1 MANCIHGDTAPQER
15 EKKSDLRGCDSCC
28 SPLLQQKWKR
38 CTDSSKGFFI
48 YVQEA
53 YSFTQTYQV
62 GFVLHCLCAHNHLCP
77 SVDYEKNFSKLF
89 KCIAVEVNIFTQS
102 STLQFLIQ
110 QICRIM
116 SALQHTSPVSHFP
129 PHIPLHHF
137 FLCNFFLSQN
147 YLLLRLQTRSVDVN
161 TDSGYKN

>member
-1 MANCIHGDTAPQER
+1 MNTYDPLYYYYFLRVTYSCNIQHMFCDCDGDFLKCILPNDFFCIKLSCISSLYSGSEWQIVFMEILLPKRER
-15 EKKSDLRGCDSCC
+15 KKNDLRGCDSCC

-110 QICRIM
+110 
-116 SALQHTSPVSHFP
+116 
-129 PHIPLHHF
+129 
-137 FLCNFFLSQN
+137 
-147 YLLLRLQTRSVDVN
+147 
-161 TDSGYKN
+161 